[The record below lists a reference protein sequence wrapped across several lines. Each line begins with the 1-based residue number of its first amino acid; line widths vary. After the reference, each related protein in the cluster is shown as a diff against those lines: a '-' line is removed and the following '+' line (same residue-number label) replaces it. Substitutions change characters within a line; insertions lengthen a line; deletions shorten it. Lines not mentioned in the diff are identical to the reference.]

1 MDNPYHSFNYLTR
14 ILAKYC
20 DKSIPRYRAT
30 SITFYHL
37 NIMLQKIEN
46 SHSLDMDSSKYVNSY
61 WWTAV
66 LKNVHV
72 HRIK

>member
-1 MDNPYHSFNYLTR
+1 MGNPYHSFNYLTR

-20 DKSIPRYRAT
+20 YKSIPRYMAT
-30 SITFYHL
+30 SVTF

-61 WWTAV
+61 LWTAV